1 MAALNHARLAHRGRP
16 TEMAFAPRPKWNPN
30 AKAVA
35 ANAGRSLSP
44 EARAAWAAAN
54 GFAVANDR

>member
-1 MAALNHARLAHRGRP
+1 MSRLNHARLAHRGRP

-35 ANAGRSLSP
+35 AGPARSLSR
-44 EARAAWAAAN
+44 EQIAAWASAH
-54 GFAVANDR
+54 GCTVANDR